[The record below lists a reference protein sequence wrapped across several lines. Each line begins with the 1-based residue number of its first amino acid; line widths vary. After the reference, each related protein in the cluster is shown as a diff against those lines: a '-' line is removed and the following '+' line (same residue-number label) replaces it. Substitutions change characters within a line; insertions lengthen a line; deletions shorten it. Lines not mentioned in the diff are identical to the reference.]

1 MFELLAQ
8 ESGGGSL
15 VAFLPLLLMGVI
27 FYFLLIRPQ
36 QRRARAQ
43 RELLSSVEVGDEVVT
58 TAGIFGTVIEID
70 EEDDILTV
78 EIAPGTRVRMMRAG
92 IGRIVV
98 DEATEGEAPD
108 GQDGPFQQT

>member
-1 MFELLAQ
+1 
-8 ESGGGSL
+8 
-15 VAFLPLLLMGVI
+15 
-27 FYFLLIRPQ
+27 
-36 QRRARAQ
+36 
-43 RELLSSVEVGDEVVT
+43 VEVGDEVVT